1 MWHESEGL
9 KNVAIS
15 LGFFNFPPHLAERNR
30 GTFSMHQRKP
40 MDYACIQIE
49 SSELGDILLSH
60 YSILAIS
67 DRPLLTL
74 IGLLIDQAAS
84 RKVSLTPSP
93 SDLIFNLAVHI
104 SSVTT

>member
-30 GTFSMHQRKP
+30 GTFSVHQRKP

-67 DRPLLTL
+67 DRPLYP
-74 IGLLIDQAAS
+74 QKPAY
-84 RKVSLTPSP
+84 
-93 SDLIFNLAVHI
+93 
-104 SSVTT
+104 